1 VEVMMLQTG
10 VEVRL
15 LLDSYMH
22 PEIMTR
28 DAALEAQQ
36 EVKAKAAASAQG
48 KAKAKAST
56 WEQEGKKG
64 GGPSAT
70 PLPREAMRYA
80 PGGLPLPASSES
92 VSYVTGE
99 LSSDEEDE
107 NETDQMTVD
116 HTSSSSSSSS
126 TTSAAPAPAPAAPVD
141 PLVELLASP
150 SDDVQSRFEG
160 LLSIYYEILEHAI
173 TFLASPDDSEMDKDD
188 DEGSSTRKKAAAK
201 AKAKAEARSWAS
213 LNYEALGNIKKML
226 SDVFETVLDFV
237 KDVQQEREQAQKKVA
252 KATVG
257 ADAKGKTK
265 ETAQQQQQP
274 KSEEAGTVRL
284 TLEDLENMDLA
295 ATAPVHGEEAD
306 KMDVVREGASSKPG
320 GDQVQA
326 TDLVVVATMRLLGLW
341 ISHDTETL
349 KDSLMRVLPFLVNLK
364 TDRARVGVDPFSF
377 LLPGLVPL
385 TQEDDARDK
394 FIDADG
400 HIR

>member
-1 VEVMMLQTG
+1 MLQTG

-48 KAKAKAST
+48 KANAKAST

-64 GGPSAT
+64 GGPSST

-80 PGGLPLPASSES
+80 PLGLPLPASSES
-92 VSYVTGE
+92 VSYVTDE

-107 NETDQMTVD
+107 DETDQMTAD
-116 HTSSSSSSSS
+116 YTSSSSS
-126 TTSAAPAPAPAAPVD
+126 TPATPAPAGPVD

-150 SDDVQSRFEG
+150 SEDVQSRFEG

-173 TFLASPDDSEMDKDD
+173 TFLASPDDSEMDD
-188 DEGSSTRKKAAAK
+188 DEGRSATRRKAAAK
-201 AKAKAEARSWAS
+201 AKAGTEARSWAS

-237 KDVQQEREQAQKKVA
+237 KDVQQEREQAQKKAA

-257 ADAKGKTK
+257 ADAKGKGKDTV
-265 ETAQQQQQP
+265 QPP

-295 ATAPVHGEEAD
+295 ATAPAQHSEEAD
-306 KMDVVREGASSKPG
+306 KMDVVRQGESKLG

>member
-1 VEVMMLQTG
+1 MLQTG

-36 EVKAKAAASAQG
+36 EVKAKAAASAHG
-48 KAKAKAST
+48 KANAKAST

-80 PGGLPLPASSES
+80 PGGLPLPASSQS
-92 VSYVTGE
+92 VSYVTDE

-107 NETDQMTVD
+107 DETDQMTAD
-116 HTSSSSSSSS
+116 HTSSSSS
-126 TTSAAPAPAPAAPVD
+126 TPATPAPAGPVD

-173 TFLASPDDSEMDKDD
+173 TFLASPDDSEMDD
-188 DEGSSTRKKAAAK
+188 DEGRSATRKKAAAK
-201 AKAKAEARSWAS
+201 AKAGTEARSWAS

-237 KDVQQEREQAQKKVA
+237 KDVQQEREQAQKKAA

-257 ADAKGKTK
+257 ADAKGKAK
-265 ETAQQQQQP
+265 ETVQQQKQP

-295 ATAPVHGEEAD
+295 ATAPAHIEEAD
-306 KMDVVREGASSKPG
+306 KMDVVREGASKTG

-364 TDRARVGVDPFSF
+364 TDRARVGIDPFSF
-377 LLPGLVPL
+377 LLPGMVPL